1 MDTYEFQRNTEPK
14 KAIPSRS
21 LIVKTKVDYEVFL
34 QVAMDHHKVKLILCE
49 GQKKKL
55 HSNLLG
61 YLVKYSHQNASL
73 HAHVNYSKENK
84 KWGIIHHQKTMYSV

>member
-1 MDTYEFQRNTEPK
+1 
-14 KAIPSRS
+14 
-21 LIVKTKVDYEVFL
+21 VDYEVFL

-55 HSNLLG
+55 HSNRILLRSLLG

-73 HAHVNYSKENK
+73 LAHVDYSKENK
-84 KWGIIHHQKTMYSV
+84 KWGIIHHQQTTYSV

>member
-1 MDTYEFQRNTEPK
+1 MDTYEFQRNREPK
-14 KAIPSRS
+14 KAIPPPS
-21 LIVKTKVDYEVFL
+21 LLVKTKADYEVFL

-61 YLVKYSHQNASL
+61 YLVKYSHQNACNNACSCRL
-73 HAHVNYSKENK
+73 LKGE
-84 KWGIIHHQKTMYSV
+84 